1 VRYAVAPPLISFTV
15 QGQQFGLYVPDLFV
29 DGRGGGPSWIITTYA
44 DSHSDPGYMAASP
57 WGGFGGQPEGPG
69 KGQFY
74 MGASSGFS
82 PLDPALP
89 AQSDIL
95 GLAWSGQIFLAHDF
109 GFVDNTNAG
118 SFYLEADIT
127 SMTVAPEPG
136 MMALLGLGF
145 AVGAML
151 NSPRRRVTEP
161 SGA

>member
-1 VRYAVAPPLISFTV
+1 
-15 QGQQFGLYVPDLFV
+15 
-29 DGRGGGPSWIITTYA
+29 
-44 DSHSDPGYMAASP
+44 
-57 WGGFGGQPEGPG
+57 
-69 KGQFY
+69 